1 MKITNAMNLPAP
13 FVSLAEGDEYPI
25 APNEYRVTSLLKGV
39 REAILER
46 RHGGEITRDVSD
58 MVWLLF
64 GTAVHGILEQHQ
76 ETGTQFKE
84 ERIKVPFEE
93 YVLSGKFDLYD
104 AETKVVT
111 DYKTASVW
119 KIIFGDFS
127 DWRRQTL
134 IYCYM
139 LRRIGFDAQGG
150 EIVAFLKDHSKRD
163 AKVKSSYPK
172 FPVQTVKFRFTD
184 ADFAECE
191 DWLRAR
197 FAEIRAAE
205 KLADDD
211 LPVCTPDERFNS
223 GDKYAVMKKGR
234 KTALRVLDTL
244 EAAEQWR
251 TDNGGDYIETR
262 RGEDKKCADYCS
274 ACEFC
279 NYYQER
285 RAAQNDN
292 GKEAS

>member
-1 MKITNAMNLPAP
+1 MKITNTLSLPAP
-13 FVSLAEGDEYPI
+13 FVSLAEGDEYPV

-39 REAILER
+39 RETILER
-46 RHGGEITRDVSD
+46 RHGTEITRDVSD

-76 ETGTQFKE
+76 EAGSQLKE

-104 AETKVVT
+104 DETKIVT

-119 KIIFGDFS
+119 KIIFGDFA

-139 LRRIGFDAQGG
+139 LRQIGFDAQGG

-163 AKVKSSYPK
+163 AKIKSGYPK

-184 ADFAECE
+184 ADFVECE

-205 KLADDD
+205 NLADDD

-223 GDKYAVMKKGR
+223 GDKFAVMKKGR
-234 KTALRVLDTL
+234 KTALRVLDSK
-244 EAAEQWR
+244 EDAEQWKA
-251 TDNGGDYIETR
+251 DNGGDYVETR
-262 RGEDKKCADYCS
+262 LGEDKKCADYCS

-285 RAAQNDN
+285 KAAQNG
-292 GKEAS
+292 GKEAI

>member
-1 MKITNAMNLPAP
+1 
-13 FVSLAEGDEYPI
+13 
-25 APNEYRVTSLLKGV
+25 
-39 REAILER
+39 
-46 RHGGEITRDVSD
+46 

-64 GTAVHGILEQHQ
+64 GTAVHGVLEQHQ

-163 AKVKSSYPK
+163 AKVKAGYPK
-172 FPVQTVKFRFTD
+172 FPVQTVKFHFTD
-184 ADFAECE
+184 DDFVECE

-197 FAEIRAAE
+197 FTEIRAAE
-205 KLADDD
+205 KLDDAD

-234 KTALRVLDTL
+234 KTALRVLDSQ
-244 EAAEQWR
+244 EAAEQWKA
-251 TDNGGDYIETR
+251 DNGGDYIETR
-262 RGEDKKCADYCS
+262 LGEDKKCADYCS

-285 RAAQNDN
+285 RAAQNGN
-292 GKEAS
+292 GKEAN

>member
-1 MKITNAMNLPAP
+1 MKITNTLSLPAP
-13 FVSLAEGDEYPI
+13 FVSLAEGDEYPV
-25 APNEYRVTSLLKGV
+25 APNEYRVTSLLKGT
-39 REAILER
+39 RETILER
-46 RHGGEITRDVSD
+46 RHGAEITRDVSD

-76 ETGTQFKE
+76 ETGTQLKE

-104 AETKVVT
+104 DETKIVT

-119 KIIFGDFS
+119 KIIFGDFT

-150 EIVAFLKDHSKRD
+150 DIVAFLKDHSKRD
-163 AKVKSSYPK
+163 AKVKAGYPK
-172 FPVQTVKFRFTD
+172 FPVHTVKFRFTD

-197 FAEIRAAE
+197 FSEIRAAE
-205 KLADDD
+205 KLADED
-211 LPVCTPDERFNS
+211 LPICTPDERFNS
-223 GDKYAVMKKGR
+223 GDKFAVMKKGR
-234 KTALRVLDTL
+234 KTALRVLDSK
-244 EAAEQWR
+244 EDAEKWQSS
-251 TDNGGDYIETR
+251 NGGDYIETR
-262 RGEDKKCADYCS
+262 HGEDKKCADYCS

-279 NYYQER
+279 NYFQER
-285 RAAQNDN
+285 RAAQN
-292 GKEAS
+292 GGTEAS

>member
-1 MKITNAMNLPAP
+1 MKITNALSLPAP
-13 FVSLAEGDEYPI
+13 FVSLAEGDEYPV
-25 APNEYRVTSLLKGV
+25 ATNEYRVTSLLKGV
-39 REAILER
+39 RETILER
-46 RHGGEITRDVSD
+46 RHGTEITRDVSD

-76 ETGTQFKE
+76 EAGSQLKE

-104 AETKVVT
+104 DETKIVT

-119 KIIFGDFS
+119 KIIFGDFA

-139 LRRIGFDAQGG
+139 LRQIGFDAQGG

-163 AKVKSSYPK
+163 AKIKSGYPK

-184 ADFAECE
+184 ADFVECE

-205 KLADDD
+205 SLADED

-223 GDKYAVMKKGR
+223 GDKFAVMKKGR
-234 KTALRVLDTL
+234 KTALRVLDSE
-244 EAAEQWR
+244 EAAEQWKA
-251 TDNGGDYIETR
+251 DNGGDYIETR
-262 RGEDKKCADYCS
+262 LGEDKKCADYCS

-279 NYYQER
+279 NYYKER
-285 RAAQNDN
+285 KAAQNG